1 MRELLLY
8 WRQTSASA
16 TESRRWRKSSTAR
29 VGIVAA
35 RFSISMLVNT
45 QSGDTYSFEEIAG
58 WLAEAGF
65 VDTRQLESPGP
76 SPLILARKPLEI

>member
-1 MRELLLY
+1 
-8 WRQTSASA
+8 
-16 TESRRWRKSSTAR
+16 
-29 VGIVAA
+29 
-35 RFSISMLVNT
+35 MLVNT